1 MAPRTFP
8 ENFPMYAFLSLL
20 LAATAFTPWP
30 VLKPNVVT
38 VRASE
43 FAFSA
48 PKSVPAGTI
57 TFHMVNNGKQLHHVS
72 IIKLLHG
79 KTVADY
85 VAAMKKPGPP
95 PAWSVEVGGPNAAVP
110 GGSSDATVTLE
121 PGQYALVCFV
131 PSPGEMAPHLMKGMI
146 TALTVTPSSAASAEP
161 AADVNIH
168 LSDYKFTLSRPMT
181 AGHHVI
187 KVTNDAAQPHE
198 VLFVKLP
205 PGQTAA
211 KVAQWVEDGQKG
223 APPAMPIGGVSPL
236 ATGRS
241 STLSMDLAPGTYG
254 MICFLPD
261 AKDGKPHSMHGMTT
275 QFEVK

>member
-1 MAPRTFP
+1 MNAL
-8 ENFPMYAFLSLL
+8 LSLL
-20 LAATAFTPWP
+20 LALGAVSPSPAF
-30 VLKPNVVT
+30 KPRLVT

-48 PKSVPAGTI
+48 PKSVPAGTL
-57 TFHMVNNGKQLHHVS
+57 TFRMVNDGKQLHHVS
-72 IIKLLHG
+72 IVKLLNG

-85 VAAMKKPGPP
+85 VAALKKPGPP
-95 PAWSVEVGGPNAAVP
+95 PAWSVDVGGPNAAVP
-110 GGSSDATVTLE
+110 GGMSDATVTLE
-121 PGQYALVCFV
+121 PGSYALVCYV

-146 TALTVTPSSAASAEP
+146 APLTVTPNSAASIELTP
-161 AADVNIH
+161 DVNLH
-168 LSDYKFTLSRPMT
+168 LTDYKFAFSKPLT
-181 AGHHVI
+181 AGHHWVR
-187 KVTNDAAQPHE
+187 VTNDAAQPHE

-223 APPAMPIGGVSPL
+223 PPPAMPIGGASPM
-236 ATGRS
+236 AKGRS
-241 STLSMDLAPGTYG
+241 TTLNLDLAPGTYG

-261 AKDGKPHSMHGMTT
+261 AKDGKPHSVHGMTA

>member
-1 MAPRTFP
+1 MSAL
-8 ENFPMYAFLSLL
+8 LSLL
-20 LAATAFTPWP
+20 LAAGTVVSTPP
-30 VLKPNVVT
+30 VKPNVVT

-57 TFHMVNNGKQLHHVS
+57 TFHMVNAGKQLHHVS

-79 KTVADY
+79 KTTADY
-85 VAAMKKPGPP
+85 VAALKNPGPP

-131 PSPGEMAPHLMKGMI
+131 PSPGEQAPHLMKGMI
-146 TALTVTPSSAASAEP
+146 SALTVTPSSAASTEP
-161 AADVNIH
+161 TADVNIR
-168 LSDYKFTLSRPMT
+168 LSDYKFTLSKPMA

-187 KVTNDAAQPHE
+187 RVTNDAAQPHE

-211 KVAQWVEDGQKG
+211 KVAEWVEAGQKG
-223 APPAMPIGGVSPL
+223 APPAMPIGGSSPL
-236 ATGRS
+236 AKGRS
-241 STLSMDLAPGTYG
+241 TTLSVDLAPGRYG

-261 AKDGKPHSMHGMTT
+261 AKDGKPHSVHGMTT